1 MTKKPANKKKKQQ
14 PLLRPIICI
23 CNDVYAPVLRPL
35 RMIAHHIPF
44 RKVPN
49 LNVARRLQEISQSE
63 GLDTDL
69 RALSLLAEMTDG
81 DLRSCLNTLQV
92 KEKEIT
98 TTTATTDL
106 SF

>member
-1 MTKKPANKKKKQQ
+1 MNKKPANNKKKKQQ

-92 KEKEIT
+92 TE
-98 TTTATTDL
+98 
-106 SF
+106 